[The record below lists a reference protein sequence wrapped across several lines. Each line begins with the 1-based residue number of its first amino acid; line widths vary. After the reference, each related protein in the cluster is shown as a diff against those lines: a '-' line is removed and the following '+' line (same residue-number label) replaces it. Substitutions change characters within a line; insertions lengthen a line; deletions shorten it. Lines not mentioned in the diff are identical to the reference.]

1 MLMLHIPRVEARRE
15 MQNRMGSPFSKMTAE
30 RVFTLVLAATDNEDL
45 ADKSRADWMLS
56 EMVAGREPEV

>member
-1 MLMLHIPRVEARRE
+1 